1 MEILVRLIF
10 KELHMRRRFT
20 VRCVL
25 DCGRSVCV
33 KRKSGG
39 VGDQL
44 KKMEQERMQAVVKGD
59 TTTLDRMTGN
69 DYFFIDS
76 QGRVRKKQDTLSA
89 IKSGD
94 IKIESTDLDDLD
106 VHVYGNTAVLTG
118 KSVSKGQ
125 IGGQDS
131 SGTYRFLRVY
141 VKQGGQWK
149 SVAFQQT
156 KVAP

>member
-1 MEILVRLIF
+1 MKGL
-10 KELHMRRRFT
+10 FT
-20 VRCVL
+20 LLCL
-25 DCGRSVCV
+25 LACALPLCAQ
-33 KRKSGG
+33 RKSAS
-39 VGDQL
+39 VADQL
-44 KKMEQERMQAVVKGD
+44 KKLEQERVQAVIKGD
-59 TTTLDRMTGN
+59 TTTMDRMTGN
-69 DYFFIDS
+69 DYFFIDA

-94 IKIESTDLDDLD
+94 IKIESNDLDDLD

-118 KSVSKGQ
+118 KSTIKGQ

-156 KVAP
+156 KVAQ

>member
-1 MEILVRLIF
+1 MKRL
-10 KELHMRRRFT
+10 FT
-20 VRCVL
+20 LLCVL
-25 DCGRSVCV
+25 ACALPLCAQ
-33 KRKSGG
+33 RKSAG
-39 VGDQL
+39 VADQL
-44 KKMEQERMQAVVKGD
+44 KKLEQQRTQAVIKGD

-69 DYFFIDS
+69 DYFFIDA

-94 IKIESTDLDDLD
+94 IKIESNDLDDLD

-118 KSVSKGQ
+118 KSTVKGQ
-125 IGGQDS
+125 TGGQDS

-141 VKQGGQWK
+141 VKQGGGQWK

-156 KVAP
+156 KVPQ